1 MLGQEVGDQMIELPL
16 QHEDQDLVILTKAF
30 IKILHVEVRSG
41 LELPGVIIDH
51 IHLGLDLQEVAQV

>member
-41 LELPGVIIDH
+41 LELPGVIDP